1 MGQGDDDGKR
11 GRAPGT
17 VPPPRAPSAH
27 PPASLRTPSPV
38 SLRTPAATLRLSAM
52 RLSEID
58 FDLVNA
64 GRRILDGALGIV
76 PGERVVI
83 VVDRERKDL
92 ATALVE
98 VTHTIGATAEVVD
111 LADLGAR
118 PLRRLP
124 EKLEA
129 ILRAAQASVFL
140 AGIDDGE
147 QSMRWELQQFVRA
160 NSLRHAHMIGATRRS
175 LIAGFSVD
183 PSRILDATRAVRTR
197 LRPDSTLRLRSTAGS
212 DLEVKLDPRHRWAEH
227 VGVIRPGRS
236 EFLPSGKLV
245 TTPADV
251 NGVFVVNA
259 SIGGQAGAAAGLL
272 ERIPVRVEIEA
283 GVCKSVRCVDRAL
296 QRGLEEFLRREHN
309 LDRVGLVILGT
320 NVGILRSV
328 GEAVC
333 DENIP
338 GLHLAF
344 GCPFPDQ
351 TGASWSTRT
360 QLTMTGAAAD
370 VDLDGAALLRS
381 GRYMVT

>member
-1 MGQGDDDGKR
+1 VPEDDEKR
-11 GRAPGT
+11 GRTPGSI
-17 VPPPRAPSAH
+17 PPPRTPTVR
-27 PPASLRTPSPV
+27 PPASLRTPATPGAA
-38 SLRTPAATLRLSAM
+38 RTPLSRITRT
-52 RLSEID
+52 RLSEVD

-64 GRRILDGALGIV
+64 GRRILEGALGIV

-83 VVDRERKDL
+83 VGDQDRSDL

-98 VTHTIGATAEVVD
+98 VTHTIGAVAEIVD
-111 LADLGAR
+111 LANLGDR

-124 EKLEA
+124 EKLEE
-129 ILRAAQASVFL
+129 ILHASQASVFL

-147 QSMRWELQQFVRA
+147 QAMRWELQQFVRA

-183 PSRILDATRAVRTR
+183 PARILDATRAVRMR
-197 LRPDSTLRLRSTAGS
+197 LRPDSKLRLRSAAGS
-212 DLEVKLDPRHRWAEH
+212 DLEVTLDPRHRWAEH

-236 EFLPSGKLV
+236 ECLPAGELV

-251 NGVFVVNA
+251 HGIFVADA

-272 ERIPVRVEIEA
+272 ERVPVRIEIEA
-283 GVCKSVRCVDRAL
+283 GVVRTVRSPDRGL
-296 QRGLEEFLRREHN
+296 QRSIEEFLRREHN

-320 NVGILRSV
+320 NVGIVHAV

-333 DENIP
+333 DQNIP

-344 GCPFPDQ
+344 GCPLSEQ

-360 QLTMTGAAAD
+360 QLTVTGASAD
-370 VDLDGAALLRS
+370 VDLDGAPLLRS
-381 GRYMVT
+381 GRYLVT